1 MDICIADGLHLY
13 AIVAILNILLYAIP
27 CIKFDSFWCKIV
39 HAADFGLLLKTV
51 VETAIGSN
59 DGHWPQ
65 DSTTNLFIA
74 LCFTLFFYILAPNI
88 WGTIFLVIGLLSVQ
102 SFWDGVY
109 DQLMAFSRHSLA
121 ITIDATHAKTV
132 FACILLFVLFTL
144 AVSIFFSLPWIQ
156 TTTQNVVTSIKLVVA
171 VRLLFIQLVRREEV
185 CCSENSDPSNCP
197 LWMSPLA
204 WISILVLIIAR
215 ITIVHNIDRQG
226 CCSSRGNYKL
236 LPPLQL
242 ESSDSELQTKKST
255 SLRSK
260 SAKLKTIKVQSTTAR
275 PYSFRSRSG
284 SL

>member
-74 LCFTLFFYILAPNI
+74 LCFTLFFYVMAPNI
-88 WGTIFLVIGLLSVQ
+88 WGSIFLVLGLLSVQ

-109 DQLMAFSRHSLA
+109 NQITAFFRHSLD
-121 ITIDATHAKTV
+121 ITIDATHTKTV
-132 FACILLFVLFTL
+132 FACMIVFVLFTL
-144 AVSIFFSLPWIQ
+144 AVSLLFTIPWIQ
-156 TTTQNVVTSIKLVVA
+156 VITQSVITSIKLVVA
-171 VRLLFIQLVRREEV
+171 VRLLYIQLVRRENV
-185 CCSENSDPSNCP
+185 CCSEQSDPANCP
-197 LWMSPLA
+197 LWMSPTS
-204 WISILVLIIAR
+204 WIAILVLIIAR
-215 ITIVHNIDRQG
+215 MTITQNIDRVG
-226 CCSSRGNYKL
+226 CCSSKGNYKL
-236 LPPLQL
+236 LPPHST
-242 ESSDSELQTKKST
+242 ETPDSEPNTKKQT
-255 SLRSK
+255 SLRA
-260 SAKLKTIKVQSTTAR
+260 SAATKLKTIKVQSTAR
-275 PYSFRSRSG
+275 PYSFRSRSD